1 MRRIDV
7 ISIGIATFAGGGAI
21 YLGMRWAGIDALDAG
36 VWSQAIL
43 VLGLI
48 GWLATYL
55 YRAFTKTMTYNQQL
69 QDYEDAVLQK
79 RLDEMTPEELA
90 ALQAE
95 IDQEN
100 QVASASPEPSDR
112 SA

>member
-7 ISIGIATFAGGGAI
+7 IGIGIAIFVGGGAI
-21 YLGMRWAGIDALDAG
+21 YLGMRWAGINALDAG
-36 VWSQAIL
+36 VWSQAVL

-55 YRAFTKTMTYNQQL
+55 YRALTKNMTYNQQL
-69 QDYEDAVLQK
+69 QDYEDAVLKK
-79 RLDEMTPEELA
+79 RFDEMTPEELA

-100 QVASASPEPSDR
+100 QAAAASQEPSDR
-112 SA
+112 